1 VRHGMG
7 DKYMSVV
14 FIKIYY
20 FPALSKYVP
29 EAIRITY
36 MIN

>member
-1 VRHGMG
+1 MG
-7 DKYMSVV
+7 GKYMFVV

-20 FPALSKYVP
+20 FPALSKYVS
-29 EAIRITY
+29 EAIPIIY